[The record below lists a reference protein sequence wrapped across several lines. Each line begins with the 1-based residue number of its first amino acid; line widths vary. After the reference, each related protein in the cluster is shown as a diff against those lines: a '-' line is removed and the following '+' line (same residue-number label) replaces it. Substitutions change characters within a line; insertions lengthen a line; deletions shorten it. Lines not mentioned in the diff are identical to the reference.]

1 MQLNKAKYWTKRF
14 ITHFR
19 KIKLILFKSQECLSV
34 INEVLTTDSEKEER
48 MVAADPLWVPQ
59 PQPLF
64 FLPGWYMPCPPSW
77 RAAAATKQRIVLPG
91 NKTKRTSSSCPQ
103 PLGEEP
109 SSPVRHTHR
118 QGQSREELNPDYCT
132 VLIFSTRRW
141 RPQPVQWPNRRQTTT
156 TCKLEMWT

>member
-1 MQLNKAKYWTKRF
+1 MQLNKAKQ
-14 ITHFR
+14 THFR

-109 SSPVRHTHR
+109 SSPVRHSHR
-118 QGQSREELNPDYCT
+118 QGHSREEWNPDYCT